1 MSTENEGTAVPPAPS
16 APPVPV
22 DTPAASAPAPAPEPS
37 AATAGTTSESA
48 PPAHTAPPAAAGA
61 AENAP
66 TAQLPSVPPTAPDQ
80 TAVQPQQPPH
90 EQPVAH
96 AQPQAHGQQPYGQQA
111 QPELV
116 TAGAPGYAAASGHGA
131 GPGHGHGYGQAPGA
145 GGGYGQ
151 APGGPGMPGASGVP
165 GVPGVPGAPGGSSAP
180 DAAWPPPAPPAVPS
194 YADGGHTYP
203 EGSGFAGPGGPGD
216 QGGAGGHG
224 GGAGGG
230 WGSSWQQTQQP
241 APQPGAKKRG
251 GLIAAVLVAALV
263 AGGVGGGIGYTLADR
278 NDNSTG
284 STTVSASQNGGDVK
298 RAAGTVAA
306 VAAAALPSTVTIEAS
321 GSDGEGGT
329 GTGFVFDKEGHIV
342 TNNHVV
348 ADAVD
353 GGKVSATFPNGKKYN
368 AEVVGHAQG
377 YDVAVIKLKNAPSDL
392 NPLTLGDS
400 DKVAV
405 GDSTIAIGAPFGL
418 SNTVTTGIISAKN
431 RPVASSDGSSGS
443 KASYMSALQTDASI
457 NPGNSG
463 GPLLDA
469 RGNVIGINSAIQ
481 SASNGGFGSGQ
492 AGSIGLGFAIPIN
505 QAKNVAQQLIKTG
518 KPVYPVIGASVSL
531 TEGTGGAEITD
542 SGANG
547 ASSVTPNGPADKAG
561 LKSGDVITKLD
572 DHVIDSGPTLIGEIW
587 THQPGDKV
595 TLTYTRDGKTRT
607 AEVTLGEREGDS

>member
-22 DTPAASAPAPAPEPS
+22 DAPAASAPAPAHEPS
-37 AATAGTTSESA
+37 AA
-48 PPAHTAPPAAAGA
+48 PAETTAPAPSAD
-61 AENAP
+61 NAP
-66 TAQLPSVPPTAPDQ
+66 TTQLPPVPPT
-80 TAVQPQQPPH
+80 TQQP
-90 EQPVAH
+90 
-96 AQPQAHGQQPYGQQA
+96 

-116 TAGAPGYAAASGHGA
+116 STGAPGYAASQ
-131 GPGHGHGYGQAPGA
+131 GQGQMP

-151 APGGPGMPGASGVP
+151 APGVAYGQAPGAPGGQAPGGPGGPAG
-165 GVPGVPGAPGGSSAP
+165 PGGSSAP
-180 DAAWPPPAPPAVPS
+180 DASWPPPPPPAVPS
-194 YADGGHTYP
+194 YADNGAAAGAYGDSTGAYGAAGGA
-203 EGSGFAGPGGPGD
+203 GGAGGPGGPG
-216 QGGAGGHG
+216 
-224 GGAGGG
+224 GGG

-241 APQPGAKKRG
+241 APKPAGNKRG
-251 GLIAAVLVAALV
+251 GLIAAILVAALV

-306 VAAAALPSTVTIEAS
+306 VASSALPSTVTIEAS
-321 GSDGEGGT
+321 GNDGEGGT

-348 ADAVD
+348 AEAVD
-353 GGKVSATFPNGKKYN
+353 GGKVSATFPNGKKYD

-377 YDVAVIKLKNAPSDL
+377 YDVAVIKLKNAPSNL
-392 NPLTLGDS
+392 QPLTLGDS

-481 SASNGGFGSGQ
+481 SASNGSFGSGQ

-505 QAKNVAQQLIKTG
+505 QAKNVAQQLIRTG

-531 TEGTGGAEITD
+531 EEVTGGAKITNSGEGGAD
-542 SGANG
+542 SITEG
-547 ASSVTPNGPADKAG
+547 GPADKAG
-561 LKSGDVITKLD
+561 LRPGDVITKLD

-587 THQPGDKV
+587 THVPGDKV